1 MASTVFNGTNL
12 VLKAIADGGTLATI
26 GHTTSCSMSITQ
38 DLPDATTKDSAG
50 YAENINGLR
59 SFEISFD
66 GLVDYT
72 DSQNAAEFIN
82 HIKDRDK
89 LDFSFGTAASGDQL
103 IEGECRVASIEVSGE
118 MESAVTY
125 SGTLTGTGA
134 LTISTNT

>member
-1 MASTVFNGTNL
+1 MCGCDPSHV
-12 VLKAIADGGTLATI
+12 
-26 GHTTSCSMSITQ
+26 SR
-38 DLPDATTKDSAG
+38 P
-50 YAENINGLR
+50 LR
-59 SFEISFD
+59 NCVSHFEISFD

-89 LDFSFGTAASGDQL
+89 LDFSFGTAATGDQL

-134 LTISTNT
+134 LTISTNA